1 MGILDSNIDWNNVD
15 ENQQGDYAPV
25 PEGTYTIEG
34 VSFEEKQYRS
44 GNEGID
50 IQFKVVGPSH
60 ENRRIFE
67 TFVLTGANPN
77 VAIGR
82 IKAFVK
88 GVGIDVDTTPL
99 NTQTLGAAMNR
110 SLQASISIEPGS
122 NGYPPKNKIKSFL
135 SPNAQPAAQQPAQ
148 QSAPA
153 PQAAPAPQGAQ
164 PTGQQVNWS

>member
-1 MGILDSNIDWNNVD
+1 MGILDSNIDWDNVD

-34 VSFEEKQYRS
+34 VSFEEKQYKS

-67 TFVLTGANPN
+67 TFVLTGSNPN

-82 IKAFVK
+82 LKAFVK
-88 GVGIDVDTTPL
+88 GVGINVDTTPL
-99 NTQTLGAAMNR
+99 NTQTLGAAMNQP
-110 SLQASISIEPGS
+110 LQASVSIEPGS

-135 SPNAQPAAQQPAQ
+135 APNAEPAQQ

-153 PQAAPAPQGAQ
+153 AAPAQQAAQ
-164 PTGQQVNWS
+164 PTGQQVNWN

>member
-1 MGILDSNIDWNNVD
+1 MGILDSNIDWDNVD

-34 VSFEEKQYRS
+34 VSFEEKQYKS

-67 TFVLTGANPN
+67 TFVLTGSNPN

-82 IKAFVK
+82 LKAFVK
-88 GVGIDVDTTPL
+88 GVGSNVDTTPL
-99 NTQTLGAAMNR
+99 NTQTLGAAMNQP
-110 SLQASISIEPGS
+110 LQASVSIEPGS

-135 SPNAQPAAQQPAQ
+135 SPNAEPAQQ

-153 PQAAPAPQGAQ
+153 AAPAQQAAQ
-164 PTGQQVNWS
+164 PTGQQGNWN

>member
-1 MGILDSNIDWNNVD
+1 MGILDSNIDWDNVD

-67 TFVLTGANPN
+67 TFVLTGGNPN

-82 IKAFVK
+82 LKAFVK
-88 GVGIDVDTTPL
+88 GVGINVDTTPL
-99 NTQTLGAAMNR
+99 NTQTLGAAMNQP
-110 SLQASISIEPGS
+110 LQASVSIEPGS

-135 SPNAQPAAQQPAQ
+135 SPNAEPAVQQPAQ
-148 QSAPA
+148 QQSAPA
-153 PQAAPAPQGAQ
+153 AAPAQQAAQ

>member
-1 MGILDSNIDWNNVD
+1 MGILDSNIDWDNVD

-67 TFVLTGANPN
+67 TFVLTSSNAD

-82 IKAFVK
+82 LKAFVK
-88 GVGIDVDTTPL
+88 GVGINVDTTPL
-99 NTQTLGAAMNR
+99 NTQTLGAAMNKP
-110 SLQASISIEPGS
+110 LQANVGIEPGS
-122 NGYPPKNKIKSFL
+122 NGFAAKNKIKSFL
-135 SPNAQPAAQQPAQ
+135 SPGAEPAQ

-153 PQAAPAPQGAQ
+153 PAAAPAQQAAQ
-164 PTGQQVNWS
+164 PTGQQVNWN

>member
-1 MGILDSNIDWNNVD
+1 MGILDSNIDWDNVD

-67 TFVLTGANPN
+67 TFVLTGSNPN

-82 IKAFVK
+82 LKAFVK
-88 GVGIDVDTTPL
+88 GVGINVDTTPL
-99 NTQTLGAAMNR
+99 NTQTLGAAMNQP
-110 SLQASISIEPGS
+110 LQANISIEPGS

-135 SPNAQPAAQQPAQ
+135 SPNAEPAQQ

-153 PQAAPAPQGAQ
+153 AAPAQQAAQ
-164 PTGQQVNWS
+164 PTGQQVNWN

>member
-1 MGILDSNIDWNNVD
+1 M
-15 ENQQGDYAPV
+15 

-34 VSFEEKQYRS
+34 VSFEEKQYKS

-67 TFVLTGANPN
+67 TFVLTGSNPN

-82 IKAFVK
+82 LKAFVK
-88 GVGIDVDTTPL
+88 GVGINVDTTPL
-99 NTQTLGAAMNR
+99 NTQTLGAAMNQP
-110 SLQASISIEPGS
+110 LQASVSIEPGS

-135 SPNAQPAAQQPAQ
+135 SPNAEPAQQ

-153 PQAAPAPQGAQ
+153 AAPAQQAAQ
-164 PTGQQVNWS
+164 PTGQQVNWN

>member
-1 MGILDSNIDWNNVD
+1 MGILDSNIDWDHVD
-15 ENQQGDYAPV
+15 ETHQGDYAPV

-34 VSFEEKQYRS
+34 VSFEEKQYKS

-67 TFVLTGANPN
+67 TFVLTGSNPN

-82 IKAFVK
+82 LKAFVK
-88 GVGIDVDTTPL
+88 GVGINVDTTPL
-99 NTQTLGAAMNR
+99 NTQTLGAAMNQP
-110 SLQASISIEPGS
+110 LQASVSIEPGS

-135 SPNAQPAAQQPAQ
+135 SPNAEPAQQ

-153 PQAAPAPQGAQ
+153 AAPAQQAAQ
-164 PTGQQVNWS
+164 PTGQQVNWN

>member
-1 MGILDSNIDWNNVD
+1 MGILDSNIDWDNVD

-34 VSFEEKQYRS
+34 VSIEEKQYKS
-44 GNEGID
+44 GNEGSD

-67 TFVLTGANPN
+67 TFVLTGSNPN

-82 IKAFVK
+82 LKAFVK
-88 GVGIDVDTTPL
+88 GVGINVDTTPL
-99 NTQTLGAAMNR
+99 NTQTLGAAMNQP
-110 SLQASISIEPGS
+110 LQASVSIEPGS

-135 SPNAQPAAQQPAQ
+135 SPNAEPAQ
-148 QSAPA
+148 Q
-153 PQAAPAPQGAQ
+153 QAAPAAAPAQQAAQ
-164 PTGQQVNWS
+164 PTGQQVNWN

>member
-1 MGILDSNIDWNNVD
+1 MGILDSNIDWDNVD

-34 VSFEEKQYRS
+34 VSFEEKQYKS

-67 TFVLTGANPN
+67 TFVLTGSNPN

-82 IKAFVK
+82 LKAFVK
-88 GVGIDVDTTPL
+88 GVGINVDTTPL
-99 NTQTLGAAMNR
+99 NTQTLGAAMNQP
-110 SLQASISIEPGS
+110 LQASVSIEPGS

-135 SPNAQPAAQQPAQ
+135 SPNAEPAQQ

-153 PQAAPAPQGAQ
+153 AAPAQQAAQ
-164 PTGQQVNWS
+164 PTGQQVNWN

>member
-1 MGILDSNIDWNNVD
+1 MGILDSNIDWDNVD

-34 VSFEEKQYRS
+34 DSFEEKQYKS

-67 TFVLTGANPN
+67 TFVLTGSNPN

-82 IKAFVK
+82 LKAFVK
-88 GVGIDVDTTPL
+88 GVGINVDTTPL
-99 NTQTLGAAMNR
+99 NTQTLGAAMNQP
-110 SLQASISIEPGS
+110 LQASVSIEPGS

-135 SPNAQPAAQQPAQ
+135 SPNAEPAQQ

-153 PQAAPAPQGAQ
+153 AAPAQQAAQ
-164 PTGQQVNWS
+164 PTGQQVNWN